1 MVSCFHKAQMT
12 NQRGLTLIEV
22 MVAVAILAFA
32 LTALVNMTGQSVNTL
47 SYLEKKT
54 YAQWVAVNKVNE
66 LESSMK
72 WPAVGRRQGQESM
85 GGVPWFWQVNT
96 SSTESADL
104 RRLDVTVKQ
113 NKDDDDALYSLT
125 AFSNRP

>member
-1 MVSCFHKAQMT
+1 MT

-22 MVAVAILAFA
+22 MVAVAILAFS

-47 SYLEKKT
+47 SYLEKKA
-54 YAQWVAVNKVNE
+54 YAQWVAVNKINE
-66 LESSMK
+66 LESGME
-72 WPAVGRRQGQESM
+72 WPAVGRRQGQQSM
-85 GGVPWFWQVNT
+85 GGVAWFWQVKT
-96 SSTESADL
+96 SNTESTDL